1 MADLWA
7 LRDKADAELVQGM
20 YRIFNED
27 TRLNWSQAARVEFL
41 TTMHY
46 MEK

>member
-1 MADLWA
+1 MGGLND
-7 LRDKADAELVQGM
+7 LRDKNDADLVQGM

-41 TTMHY
+41 TTMR
-46 MEK
+46 